1 MKKGRRGMRKIS
13 KNNHPIGK
21 PPLALNS
28 NSKISL
34 YPDASNFKAG
44 TANNKI
50 LQLRNNLKR

>member
-1 MKKGRRGMRKIS
+1 MRKIS